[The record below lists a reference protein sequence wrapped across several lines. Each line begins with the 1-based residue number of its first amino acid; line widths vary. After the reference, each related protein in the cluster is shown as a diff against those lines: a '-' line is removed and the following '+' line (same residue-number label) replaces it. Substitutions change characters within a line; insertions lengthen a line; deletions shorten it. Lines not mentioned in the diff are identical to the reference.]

1 MEKTNYTLQNR
12 GENTYMSKFDYTD
25 EMVARMESAAS
36 SEVNEALIQE
46 LCDEFEFP
54 RRSVTAKLRKLGFE
68 VPKKPG
74 AAPVFSAEETEA
86 LSSFLSD
93 NSGVHTAEEIAET
106 FADGQFTARQINGK
120 ALSLEM
126 TQHIKPA
133 EKKVTPKTYTADEE
147 SIISSMVEGES
158 YLEEIAEAV
167 GKTVASVRGKLL
179 SMGLKA
185 PQRDKKASKSDPYEG
200 IDGLTDQTVEQLA
213 DHFGKT
219 VRGVKT
225 VLTRRGLSAAD
236 YTPKSAE

>member
-1 MEKTNYTLQNR
+1 
-12 GENTYMSKFDYTD
+12 MSKFDYTD
-25 EMVARMESAAS
+25 EMVARMESAANS
-36 SEVNEALIQE
+36 GVTEPVIQE

-54 RRSVTAKLRKLGFE
+54 RRSVTAKLRKLGFD

-74 AAPVFSAEETEA
+74 AAPVFSPEQTDA

-93 NSGVHTAEEIAET
+93 NSGTYTAEEIAET
-106 FADGQFTARQINGK
+106 FSDGDFTARQINGK

-133 EKKVTPKTYTADEE
+133 EKKVTPKTYTAEEE
-147 SIISSMVEGES
+147 STISSMVEAGS
-158 YLEEIAEAV
+158 YLEEIADAV

-200 IDGLTDQTVEQLA
+200 IDGMTDQSVEALA
-213 DHFGKT
+213 EHFGKT

-225 VLTRRGLSAAD
+225 VLTRRGLSCAD

>member
-1 MEKTNYTLQNR
+1 
-12 GENTYMSKFDYTD
+12 MSKFDYTD
-25 EMVARMESAAS
+25 EMVARMESAANS
-36 SEVNEALIQE
+36 GVTEPVIQE

-54 RRSVTAKLRKLGFE
+54 RRSVTAKLRKLGFD

-74 AAPVFSAEETEA
+74 AAPVFSPEQTDA

-93 NSGVHTAEEIAET
+93 NSGTYTAEEIAET
-106 FADGQFTARQINGK
+106 FSDGDFTARQINGK

-133 EKKVTPKTYTADEE
+133 EKKVTPKTYTAEE
-147 SIISSMVEGES
+147 ETTIESMVTEGRF
-158 YLEEIAEAV
+158 LEEIADSV

-185 PQRDKKASKSDPYEG
+185 TQRDKKASKSDPYEG
-200 IDGLTDQTVEQLA
+200 IDGMTDQSVEALA
-213 DHFGKT
+213 EHFGKT

-225 VLTRRGLSAAD
+225 VLTRRGLSCAD

>member
-1 MEKTNYTLQNR
+1 
-12 GENTYMSKFDYTD
+12 
-25 EMVARMESAAS
+25 
-36 SEVNEALIQE
+36 LIQE

-54 RRSVTAKLRKLGFE
+54 RRSVTAKLRKLGFD

-74 AAPVFSAEETEA
+74 AAPVFSPEQTDA

-93 NSGVHTAEEIAET
+93 NSGTYTAEEIAET
-106 FADGQFTARQINGK
+106 FSDGDFTARQINGK

-133 EKKVTPKTYTADEE
+133 EKKVTPKTYTAEE
-147 SIISSMVEGES
+147 EATIESMVTDGRF
-158 YLEEIAEAV
+158 LEEIAESV

-185 PQRDKKASKSDPYEG
+185 TQRDKKASKSDPYEG
-200 IDGLTDQTVEQLA
+200 IDGMTDQSVEALA
-213 DHFGKT
+213 EHFGKT

-225 VLTRRGLSAAD
+225 VLTRRGLSCAD

>member
-1 MEKTNYTLQNR
+1 
-12 GENTYMSKFDYTD
+12 MSKFDYTD
-25 EMVARMESAAS
+25 EMVARMESAANS
-36 SEVNEALIQE
+36 GVTEPVIQE

-54 RRSVTAKLRKLGFE
+54 RRSVTAKLRKLGFD

-74 AAPVFSAEETEA
+74 AAPVFSPEQTDA

-93 NSGVHTAEEIAET
+93 NSGTYTAEEIAET
-106 FADGQFTARQINGK
+106 FSDGDFTARQINGK

-133 EKKVTPKTYTADEE
+133 EKKVTPKTYTAEE
-147 SIISSMVEGES
+147 ETTIESMVTEGRF
-158 YLEEIAEAV
+158 LEEIAESV

-185 PQRDKKASKSDPYEG
+185 TQRDKKASKSDPYEG
-200 IDGLTDQTVEQLA
+200 IDGMTDQSVEALA
-213 DHFGKT
+213 EHFGKT

-225 VLTRRGLSAAD
+225 VLTRRGLSCAD